1 VRHRRVADV
10 HTGVIHAANPDAGD
24 VEVAVLLVAPGHLE
38 RARMTFTPLI
48 VITVADVPDGVDA
61 LLAVMVDPP
70 GGADPPL
77 YRLRLRIT
85 VDLRLL
91 GLEMQGLRAANDRVM
106 QA

>member
-1 VRHRRVADV
+1 MRHRRVADV

-24 VEVAVLLVAPGHLE
+24 VAVAVLLVAPGHLG

-48 VITVADVPDGVDA
+48 VLTVAGVPDGGDA
-61 LLAVMVDPP
+61 ILAVMVGPP

-77 YRLRLRIT
+77 CRLRLRIT
-85 VDLRLL
+85 VHLRLL
-91 GLEMQGLRAANDRVM
+91 GLEMQGLRAANDSVM

>member
-10 HTGVIHAANPDAGD
+10 LTGVIHAISPNAGS

-38 RARMTFTPLI
+38 RARMIFTPLI

-61 LLAVMVDPP
+61 TLAIMVGPP

-77 YRLRLRIT
+77 YRPMLRKT